1 MKQGDFVI
9 SQKGRDQGRVF
20 VVTEAEENFVYLC
33 DGSLRKQDKPKKKKV
48 KHVKT
53 LGYSDPLL
61 CEKMAEGKGNNADFR
76 KAILN
81 YNASVSQA
89 EAEQN

>member
-9 SQKGRDQGRVF
+9 SQKGRDRGRVF
-20 VVTEAEENFVYLC
+20 VVTGTEENFVYLC
-33 DGSLRKQDKPKKKKV
+33 DGSLRKQDKPKKKKL
-48 KHVKT
+48 KHVKE
-53 LGYSDPLL
+53 LGYSDSSL

-81 YNASVSQA
+81 YETVVCREA
-89 EAEQN
+89 AEQ